1 MSIIFDE
8 NKIFS
13 VCEISS
19 IIKEMLEGVLANIC
33 VEGEISNLKTA
44 ASGHIYFD
52 LKDEDA
58 LISVVLFRGYVRGI
72 KLKEGAK
79 ARVRGDISCYIKS
92 GRYQILAKSVEI
104 QAVGDLYAR
113 FEALKAKLK
122 EEGLFD
128 QENKLPLP
136 KFPSV
141 IGVITSPTG
150 AAVRDILSVLSRRA
164 KHVQVILA
172 PSLVQGE
179 GAKEEIVQAIKNLN
193 KVTPK
198 PDVILLGRGG
208 GSIEDLWCFN
218 EEDVVRAMVK
228 SKIPIISCVGHETDF
243 TLTDFAASLRAPTPS
258 AAAELVVQNAKDMI
272 KHLEN
277 SKRMLLMGLEG
288 KVNNLQ
294 TRLQAVIKN
303 KIFKEPSL
311 IFLPK
316 EQEFDNLQEKLFGN
330 FNDLINKKEH
340 TLQLLSNSLNTLSP
354 QGVLK
359 RGYAIVRRVS
369 DGQIVKKSFSGEHLK
384 VQTEITD
391 FEVKTL

>member
-13 VCEISS
+13 VCEISG

-79 ARVRGDISCYIKS
+79 VRVRGDISCYIKS
-92 GRYQILAKSVEI
+92 GRYQILAKSVEV
-104 QAVGDLYAR
+104 QTVGDLYAR

-122 EEGLFD
+122 EEGLFE

-136 KFPSV
+136 KFPSL

-150 AAVRDILSVLSRRA
+150 AAVRDIISVLSRRA

-218 EEDVVRAMVK
+218 EEEVVRAVVK

-258 AAAELVVQNAKDMI
+258 AAAELVVQNAKDML

-277 SKRMLLMGLEG
+277 SKRMLLMGLEA

-294 TRLQAVIKN
+294 TRLQAAVKN

-316 EQEFDNLQEKLFGN
+316 EQELDNLQEKLFTN

-340 TLQLLSNSLNTLSP
+340 ALQLLSNSLNTLSP
-354 QGVLK
+354 QDVLK

-369 DGQIVKKSFSGEHLK
+369 DGQIVKKSIRGERLK

-391 FEVKTL
+391 FEVETI

>member
-13 VCEISS
+13 VCEISG
-19 IIKEMLEGVLANIC
+19 IIKEMLEGVLANVR

-52 LKDEDA
+52 LKDEEA
-58 LISVVLFRGYVRGI
+58 LISVVLFRGQARGI
-72 KLKEGAK
+72 KLKEGDK
-79 ARVRGDISCYIKS
+79 VCVSGDISCYIKS
-92 GRYQILAKSVEI
+92 GRYQIIARAVEVKNI
-104 QAVGDLYAR
+104 GDLYAR
-113 FEALKAKLK
+113 FEALKAQLAA
-122 EEGLFD
+122 EGLFD
-128 QENKLPLP
+128 KENKLPLP

-150 AAVRDILSVLSRRA
+150 AAIRDILSVLSRRA

-172 PSLVQGE
+172 PSLAQGE
-179 GAKEEIVQAIKNLN
+179 GAKENIVKALKDLN
-193 KVTPK
+193 KIKPK

-218 EEDVVRAMVK
+218 EEDVVRAVVK
-228 SKIPIISCVGHETDF
+228 SKIPVISCVGHETDF

-258 AAAELVVQNAKDMI
+258 AAAELVVQNAQDML
-272 KHLEN
+272 KHLDN
-277 SKRMLLMGLEG
+277 LKRILAVSLDA
-288 KVNNLQ
+288 KYTNLQ

-303 KIFKEPSL
+303 KIFKEPSV
-311 IFLPK
+311 IFRSK
-316 EQEFDNLQEKLFGN
+316 EQELDDLNEKLFTN
-330 FNDLINKKEH
+330 FTNILNKKEH
-340 TLQLLSNSLNTLSP
+340 SLELLKNALFTLSP

-369 DGQIVKKSFSGEHLK
+369 DGEIAKQSVAGEHLK
-384 VQTEITD
+384 VQTELST
-391 FEVKTL
+391 FEVKTI

>member
-58 LISVVLFRGYVRGI
+58 LISVVLFRGYARGV

-79 ARVRGDISCYIKS
+79 VRVHGDISCYIKS
-92 GRYQILAKSVEI
+92 GRYQILAKSVEV
-104 QAVGDLYAR
+104 QTVGDLYAR

-122 EEGLFD
+122 EEGLFE

-136 KFPSV
+136 KFPSL

-150 AAVRDILSVLSRRA
+150 AAVRDIISVLSRRA

-172 PSLVQGE
+172 PSLVQGD
-179 GAKEEIVQAIKNLN
+179 GAKEEIIQAIKNLN

-218 EEDVVRAMVK
+218 EEEVVRAVVK

-294 TRLQAVIKN
+294 TRLQAAVKN
-303 KIFKEPSL
+303 KIFKEPYL
-311 IFLPK
+311 IFLSK
-316 EQEFDNLQEKLFGN
+316 EQELDNLQEKLFVN

-369 DGQIVKKSFSGEHLK
+369 DGQIVKKSVSGEHLK

>member
-8 NKIFS
+8 NKIFT
-13 VCEISS
+13 VCEISG
-19 IIKEMLEGVLANIC
+19 IIKEMLEGVLANVRI
-33 VEGEISNLKTA
+33 EGEISNLKTA

-58 LISVVLFRGYVRGI
+58 LISAVLFRGNARGI
-72 KLKEGAK
+72 KLKEGDK
-79 ARVRGDISCYIKS
+79 VCVRGDISCYIKS
-92 GRYQILAKSVEI
+92 GRYQIIVRSVEVKTI
-104 QAVGDLYAR
+104 GDLYAK
-113 FEALKAKLK
+113 FEALKAKLT

-128 QENKLPLP
+128 RENKLPLP

-150 AAVRDILSVLSRRA
+150 AAIRDILSVLSRRA

-172 PSLVQGE
+172 PSLVQGD
-179 GAKEEIVQAIKNLN
+179 GAKENIVHALKDLN
-193 KVTPK
+193 KINPK

-218 EEDVVRAMVK
+218 EEEVVRAVVK
-228 SKIPIISCVGHETDF
+228 SKIPVISCVGHEVDF

-258 AAAELVVQNAKDMI
+258 AAAELVVQNAQDML
-272 KHLEN
+272 KHLN
-277 SKRMLLMGLEG
+277 NLKRLLAVSLDA
-288 KVNNLQ
+288 KYTNLQ

-303 KIFKEPSL
+303 KIFKEPSV
-311 IFLPK
+311 IFHLK
-316 EQEFDNLQEKLFGN
+316 EQEIDDLSDKLFNN
-330 FNDLINKKEH
+330 FSNFINRKEH
-340 TLQLLSNSLNTLSP
+340 NLELLKNALFNLSP

-369 DGQIVKKSFSGEHLK
+369 DGQIVKESTLGEHLK
-384 VQTEITD
+384 VQTELST
-391 FEVKTL
+391 FEVKTV

>member
-8 NKIFS
+8 NKIFT
-13 VCEISS
+13 VCEISG
-19 IIKEMLEGVLANIC
+19 IIKEMLEGVLSNVR
-33 VEGEISNLKTA
+33 VEGEISNLKAA

-52 LKDEDA
+52 LKDEEA
-58 LISVVLFRGYVRGI
+58 LISVVLFRGYARGI
-72 KLKEGAK
+72 KLKEGDK
-79 ARVRGDISCYIKS
+79 VCVSGDVSCYIKS
-92 GRYQILAKSVEI
+92 GRYQIIARSVEVKTI
-104 QAVGDLYAR
+104 GDLYAR
-113 FEALKAKLK
+113 FEALKAQLTA
-122 EEGLFD
+122 EGLFD

-150 AAVRDILSVLSRRA
+150 AAIRDILSVLSRRA

-172 PSLVQGE
+172 PSLVQGD
-179 GAKEEIVQAIKNLN
+179 GAKENIVSALKDLN
-193 KVTPK
+193 KITPK

-218 EEDVVRAMVK
+218 EEDVVRAVVK
-228 SKIPIISCVGHETDF
+228 SKIPVISCVGHETDF

-258 AAAELVVQNAKDMI
+258 AAAELVVQNASDML

-277 SKRMLLMGLEG
+277 LRKMLSMGLEA
-288 KVNNLQ
+288 KSNNLQ

-316 EQEFDNLQEKLFGN
+316 EQELDELKEKLFSK
-330 FNDLINKKEH
+330 FTDFLNKKEH
-340 TLQLLSNSLNTLSP
+340 SLELLNTALNNLSP

-359 RGYAIVRRVS
+359 RGYAIIRRTS
-369 DGQIVKKSFSGEHLK
+369 DGKIAKTSVKGEHLK
-384 VQTEITD
+384 VQTEISN
-391 FEVKTL
+391 FEVETV

>member
-13 VCEISS
+13 VCEISG
-19 IIKEMLEGVLANIC
+19 IIKEMLEGVLANVKI
-33 VEGEISNLKTA
+33 EGEISNLKTA

-52 LKDEDA
+52 LKDENA
-58 LISVVLFRGYVRGI
+58 LISAVLFKGYGRGV
-72 KLKEGAK
+72 KLKEGDK
-79 ARVRGDISCYIKS
+79 VCVHGDISCYKKA
-92 GRYQILAKSVEI
+92 GRYQIIVRSVEVKTI
-104 QAVGDLYAR
+104 GDLYAQ
-113 FEALKAKLK
+113 FEALKAKLT

-128 QENKLPLP
+128 EENKLPLP

-150 AAVRDILSVLSRRA
+150 AAIRDILSVLSRRA

-172 PSLVQGE
+172 PSLVQGD
-179 GAKEEIVQAIKNLN
+179 GAKENIVKALKDLN

-218 EEDVVRAMVK
+218 EEEVVRAVVK
-228 SKIPIISCVGHETDF
+228 SKIPVISCVGHETDF

-258 AAAELVVQNAKDMI
+258 AAAELVVQNAQDML

-277 SKRMLLMGLEG
+277 LKKLLAISLDA
-288 KVNNLQ
+288 KYTNLQ
-294 TRLQAVIKN
+294 TRLDAIIKN
-303 KIFKEPSL
+303 KIFKDPSVIL
-311 IFLPK
+311 LPK
-316 EQEFDNLQEKLFGN
+316 EQELDDLKEKISANFSNLL
-330 FNDLINKKEH
+330 NKKEH
-340 TLQLLSNSLNTLSP
+340 SLELLKNALFNLSP

-369 DGQIVKKSFSGEHLK
+369 DGQIVKKSVTGEHLK
-384 VQTEITD
+384 VQTEISN
-391 FEVKTL
+391 FEVKTV

>member
-13 VCEISS
+13 VYEISG

-44 ASGHIYFD
+44 SSGHIYFD
-52 LKDEDA
+52 LKDEEA
-58 LISVVLFRGYVRGI
+58 LISVVLFRGYARGI
-72 KLKEGAK
+72 KLKEGEK
-79 ARVRGDISCYIKS
+79 VRVRGDISCYIKS
-92 GRYQILAKSVEI
+92 GRYQILARSVEVQSI
-104 QAVGDLYAR
+104 GDLYAR

-122 EEGLFD
+122 EEGLF
-128 QENKLPLP
+128 EPGNKLPLP
-136 KFPSV
+136 KFPSI

-150 AAVRDILSVLSRRA
+150 AAIRDILSVLSRRA

-172 PSLVQGE
+172 PSLVQGA
-179 GAKEEIVQAIKNLN
+179 GAKEEIVKALQDLN
-193 KVTPK
+193 KITPK

-218 EEDVVRAMVK
+218 EEEVVRAVVK
-228 SKIPIISCVGHETDF
+228 SKIPVISCVGHETDF

-258 AAAELVVQNAKDMI
+258 AAAELVVQNALDML

-277 SKRMLLMGLEG
+277 SRRMLFMGLES

-303 KIFKEPSL
+303 KIFKEPAL

-316 EQEFDNLQEKLFGN
+316 EQELDSLQEKLFNN
-330 FNDLINKKEH
+330 FNNLLNKKEQS
-340 TLQLLSNSLNTLSP
+340 LQLLSNKLNALSP

-359 RGYAIVRRVS
+359 RGYAIVRRLS
-369 DGQIVKKSFSGEHLK
+369 DGQIVKTAVRGERLK
-384 VQTEITD
+384 VKTEITD
-391 FEVKTL
+391 FEVETL

>member
-13 VCEISS
+13 VCEISG
-19 IIKEMLEGVLANIC
+19 IIKEMLEGVLANVK

-58 LISVVLFRGYVRGI
+58 LISAVLFKGYARGI
-72 KLKEGAK
+72 KLKEGDK
-79 ARVRGDISCYIKS
+79 VCVKGDISCYIKS
-92 GRYQILAKSVEI
+92 GRYQIIVHSVEVKTI
-104 QAVGDLYAR
+104 GDLYAK
-113 FEALKAKLK
+113 FEALKAKLT
-122 EEGLFD
+122 EEGLFE

-141 IGVITSPTG
+141 IGVVTSPTG
-150 AAVRDILSVLSRRA
+150 AAIRDILSVLSRRA

-172 PSLVQGE
+172 PPLVQGD
-179 GAKEEIVQAIKNLN
+179 GAKENIVQALKDLN
-193 KVTPK
+193 KISPK

-218 EEDVVRAMVK
+218 EEEVVRAVVK
-228 SKIPIISCVGHETDF
+228 SKIPVISCVGHEVDF

-258 AAAELVVQNAKDMI
+258 AAAELVVQNAQDML
-272 KHLEN
+272 KHLDN
-277 SKRMLLMGLEG
+277 LKRLLAVSLDA
-288 KVNNLQ
+288 KYTNLQ

-303 KIFKEPSL
+303 KIFKEPST
-311 IFLPK
+311 IFLQK
-316 EQEFDNLQEKLFGN
+316 EQEIDDLNEKLFNN
-330 FNDLINKKEH
+330 FTNLLNKKEH
-340 TLQLLSNSLNTLSP
+340 SLELLKNALFNLSP

-359 RGYAIVRRVS
+359 RGYAIGRRVS
-369 DGQIVKKSFSGEHLK
+369 DGQIVKQSVPGEHLK
-384 VQTEITD
+384 VQTEIST
-391 FEVKTL
+391 FEVKTV

>member
-13 VCEISS
+13 VCEISG

-33 VEGEISNLKTA
+33 IEGEISNLKTA

-58 LISVVLFRGYVRGI
+58 LISAVLFKGYARGI
-72 KLKEGAK
+72 KLKEGDK
-79 ARVRGDISCYIKS
+79 VCVRGDISCYIKT
-92 GRYQILAKSVEI
+92 GRYQIIVRSVEVKTI
-104 QAVGDLYAR
+104 GDLYAK
-113 FEALKAKLK
+113 FEALKTKLT

-128 QENKLPLP
+128 AENKLPLP

-150 AAVRDILSVLSRRA
+150 AAIRDILSVLSRRA

-172 PSLVQGE
+172 PSLVQGD
-179 GAKEEIVQAIKNLN
+179 GAKENIVQALKNLN
-193 KVTPK
+193 KINPK

-218 EEDVVRAMVK
+218 EEEVARAIVK
-228 SKIPIISCVGHETDF
+228 SKIPVISCVGHETDF

-258 AAAELVVQNAKDMI
+258 AAAELVVQNAQDML
-272 KHLEN
+272 KHLDN
-277 SKRMLLMGLEG
+277 LKKLLSVSLDA
-288 KVNNLQ
+288 KYTNLQ
-294 TRLQAVIKN
+294 TRLNAVIKN
-303 KIFKEPSL
+303 KVFKEPSV
-311 IFLPK
+311 IFQSK
-316 EQEFDNLQEKLFGN
+316 EQELDDLSEKLF
-330 FNDLINKKEH
+330 NDFTNLINKKEH
-340 TLQLLSNSLNTLSP
+340 NLELLKNALFNLSP
-354 QGVLK
+354 QGVLR

-369 DGQIVKKSFSGEHLK
+369 DGQIVKQSVAGEYLK
-384 VQTEITD
+384 VQTELST
-391 FEVKTL
+391 FEVKTI

>member
-13 VCEISS
+13 VCEICS
-19 IIKEMLEGVLANIC
+19 IIKEMLEGVLANNC

-58 LISVVLFRGYVRGI
+58 LISVVLFRGYARGV

-79 ARVRGDISCYIKS
+79 VRVHGDISCYIKS
-92 GRYQILAKSVEI
+92 GRYQILAKSVEV
-104 QAVGDLYAR
+104 QTVGDLYAR

-122 EEGLFD
+122 EEGLFE

-136 KFPSV
+136 KFPSL

-150 AAVRDILSVLSRRA
+150 AAVRDIISVLSRRA

-172 PSLVQGE
+172 PSLVQGD
-179 GAKEEIVQAIKNLN
+179 GAKEEIIQAIKNLN

-218 EEDVVRAMVK
+218 EEEVVRAVVK

-294 TRLQAVIKN
+294 TRLQAAVKN
-303 KIFKEPSL
+303 KIFKEPYL
-311 IFLPK
+311 IFLSK
-316 EQEFDNLQEKLFGN
+316 EQELDNLQEKLFVN

-369 DGQIVKKSFSGEHLK
+369 DGQIVKKSVSGEHLK

>member
-13 VCEISS
+13 VCEISG
-19 IIKEMLEGVLANIC
+19 IIKEMLEGVLANVRI
-33 VEGEISNLKTA
+33 EGEISNLKTA

-58 LISVVLFRGYVRGI
+58 LISAVLFRGNARGI
-72 KLKEGAK
+72 KLKEGDK
-79 ARVRGDISCYIKS
+79 VCVKGDISCYIKS
-92 GRYQILAKSVEI
+92 GRYQIIVRSVEVKTI
-104 QAVGDLYAR
+104 GDLYAK
-113 FEALKAKLK
+113 FEALKAQLA

-128 QENKLPLP
+128 EENKLPLP

-150 AAVRDILSVLSRRA
+150 AAIRDILSVLGRRA

-172 PSLVQGE
+172 PSLVQGD
-179 GAKEEIVQAIKNLN
+179 GAKENIVQALKNLN

-218 EEDVVRAMVK
+218 EEEVVRAVVK
-228 SKIPIISCVGHETDF
+228 SKIPVISCVGHETDF

-258 AAAELVVQNAKDMI
+258 AAAELVVQNAQDML

-277 SKRMLLMGLEG
+277 LKRLLAVSLDA
-288 KVNNLQ
+288 KYTNLQ
-294 TRLQAVIKN
+294 TRLKAIIKGR
-303 KIFKEPSL
+303 IFREPAT

-316 EQEFDNLQEKLFGN
+316 EQEIDDLNDKLFSN
-330 FNDLINKKEH
+330 FTNLINKKEH
-340 TLQLLSNSLNTLSP
+340 NLELLKNSLFTLSP

-369 DGQIVKKSFSGEHLK
+369 DWQIAKQSVSGEHLK
-384 VQTEITD
+384 VQTELST
-391 FEVKTL
+391 FEVKTI